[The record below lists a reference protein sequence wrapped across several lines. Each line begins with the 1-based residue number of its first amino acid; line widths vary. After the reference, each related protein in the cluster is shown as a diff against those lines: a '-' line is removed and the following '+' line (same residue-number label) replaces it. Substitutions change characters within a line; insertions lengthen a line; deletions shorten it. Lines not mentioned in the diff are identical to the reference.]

1 MPRTAENGREPRSFL
16 WPGPEAGAPETVADR
31 PRISDIF
38 KNSFIAKD
46 GGFHVTQD
54 TVVET
59 SLSGLKLLG
68 RGKVRDIYEVEGKL
82 LLVAS
87 DRISAFDVV
96 MPDGIPGKGKVLNQI
111 SAFWFG
117 QLADVLPNHM
127 ISTDVDAFPPA
138 ARAHAGTLRGRSMLC
153 RKAKPFPVECVVRGY
168 LSGSGW
174 AEYRQKGEVCGIPLP
189 KGLLESDRLP
199 EPIFTPATKEE
210 KGKHDEN
217 ISFDRMVQIVG
228 SGMAEEVRSIAL
240 RLYRKAAAY
249 ALGRGIIIADTKFE
263 LGTADGDLILIDEAL
278 TPDSSRFWPAAEY
291 RPGGPQKSFDKQFV
305 RDYLLT
311 LPWNKTAPGPR
322 LPADVVEKTALKY
335 REALKILTGNDIV

>member
-1 MPRTAENGREPRSFL
+1 MSQT
-16 WPGPEAGAPETVADR
+16 
-31 PRISDIF
+31 
-38 KNSFIAKD
+38 
-46 GGFHVTQD
+46 

-68 RGKVRDIYEVEGKL
+68 RGKVRDIYDVDGKL

-87 DRISAFDVV
+87 DRLSAFDVV
-96 MPDGIPGKGKVLNQI
+96 MPDGIPGKGKVLTQI
-111 SAFWFG
+111 SAFWFRM
-117 QLADVLPNHM
+117 LEDIVPNHM
-127 ISTDVDAFPPA
+127 ISIDVDAFPQE
-138 ARAHAGTLRGRSMLC
+138 ARVHAETLRGRSMLC

-174 AEYRQKGEVCGIPLP
+174 AEYKEKGEVCGIRLP
-189 KGLLESDRLP
+189 KGLRESDRLP

-217 ISFDRMVQIVG
+217 ISFDRMVRVVG
-228 SGMAEEVRSIAL
+228 KETAEKVRSIVVG
-240 RLYRKAAAY
+240 LYEKAASY
-249 ALGRGIIIADTKFE
+249 ARSKGIIIADTKFE
-263 LGTADGDLILIDEAL
+263 LGTVDDRLILIDEAL
-278 TPDSSRFWPAAEY
+278 TPDSSRFWPVAGY
-291 RPGGPQKSFDKQFV
+291 QPGGPQKSFDKQFV

-335 REALKILTGNDIV
+335 REALTILTGKDIG

>member
-1 MPRTAENGREPRSFL
+1 
-16 WPGPEAGAPETVADR
+16 
-31 PRISDIF
+31 
-38 KNSFIAKD
+38 
-46 GGFHVTQD
+46 VTQT

-68 RGKVRDIYEVEGKL
+68 RGKVRDIYEVDGKL

-111 SAFWFG
+111 SAFWFDK
-117 QLADVLPNHM
+117 LADVIPNHM
-127 ISTDVDAFPPA
+127 ISVDVDAFPPET
-138 ARAHAGTLRGRSMLC
+138 RPHAETLRGRSMLC

-174 AEYRQKGEVCGIPLP
+174 GEYAQKGEVCGIPLP
-189 KGLLESDRLP
+189 KGLRESDRLP

-217 ISFDRMVQIVG
+217 ISFERMAQVVG
-228 SGMAEEVRSIAL
+228 KRTAEEVRSIAL
-240 RLYRKAAAY
+240 RLYEKAAVY
-249 ALGRGIIIADTKFE
+249 ALGKGIIIADTKFE
-263 LGTADGDLILIDEAL
+263 LGTVDGKLILIDEAL
-278 TPDSSRFWPAAEY
+278 TPDSSRFWPAEGY
-291 RPGGPQKSFDKQFV
+291 RAGGPQKSFDKQFV

-322 LPADVVEKTALKY
+322 LPADVVEKTAMKY
-335 REALKILTGNDIV
+335 REALTILTGKDIV

>member
-1 MPRTAENGREPRSFL
+1 MSQ
-16 WPGPEAGAPETVADR
+16 
-31 PRISDIF
+31 S
-38 KNSFIAKD
+38 
-46 GGFHVTQD
+46 

-87 DRISAFDVV
+87 DRLSAFDVV
-96 MPDGIPGKGKVLNQI
+96 MPDGIPGKGKVLTQI
-111 SAFWFG
+111 SAFWFRM
-117 QLADVLPNHM
+117 LEDIVPNHM
-127 ISTDVDAFPPA
+127 LSVDVDAFPAA
-138 ARAHAGTLRGRSMLC
+138 ARAHAETLRGRSMLC

-174 AEYRQKGEVCGIPLP
+174 AEYREKGEVCGIALP
-189 KGLLESDRLP
+189 KGLRESDRLP

-217 ISFDRMVQIVG
+217 ISFERMVQIVG
-228 SGMAEEVRSIAL
+228 KETAERVRGIAVA
-240 RLYRKAAAY
+240 LYVKAAAY
-249 ALGRGIIIADTKFE
+249 ALGKGIIIADTKFE
-263 LGTADGDLILIDEAL
+263 LGTADGELILIDEAL
-278 TPDSSRFWPAAEY
+278 TPDSSRFWPAADYE
-291 RPGGPQKSFDKQFV
+291 PGGPQKSFDKQFV

-322 LPADVVEKTALKY
+322 LPADVVGKTALKY
-335 REALKILTGNDIV
+335 REALTILTGRDIE